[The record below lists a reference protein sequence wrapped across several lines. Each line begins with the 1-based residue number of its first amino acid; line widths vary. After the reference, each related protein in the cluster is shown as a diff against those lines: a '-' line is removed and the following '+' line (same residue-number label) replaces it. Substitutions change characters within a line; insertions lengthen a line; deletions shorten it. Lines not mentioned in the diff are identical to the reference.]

1 MFSLLRLERQQKNSS
16 NPFRIRIVVLSL
28 SVLLIWNL
36 NDKYVHTQPVVPS
49 KTTRFQTKMGKVYT
63 SFHTKTKTL
72 PDGAKHTY
80 IAFIREYPRPSW
92 GPDISSQITL

>member
-16 NPFRIRIVVLSL
+16 NPFRIRIVFLSL

-49 KTTRFQTKMGKVYT
+49 KTIPVSRPKW
-63 SFHTKTKTL
+63 
-72 PDGAKHTY
+72 AKC
-80 IAFIREYPRPSW
+80 IPVFIQKQKPYPMERHIP
-92 GPDISSQITL
+92 T